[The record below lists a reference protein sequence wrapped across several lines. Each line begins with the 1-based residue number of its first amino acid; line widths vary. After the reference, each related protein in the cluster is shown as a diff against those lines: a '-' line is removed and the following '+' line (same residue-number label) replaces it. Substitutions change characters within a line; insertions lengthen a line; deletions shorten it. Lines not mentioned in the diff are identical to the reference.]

1 MNREQDSRNILMM
14 KVLKRVTKAAV
25 CLCACFYLCALGFS
39 QDLTL
44 GTGNLVGFIYY
55 QDGVTPIVGAVVKVK
70 DVSTDLVSESTKS
83 DSNGMFTIENL
94 KTGVYSL
101 GVMTSQ
107 GDFNL
112 EELIGI
118 KAGETTKVSFSLA
131 PYSTE
136 EAAAVQDIY
145 RNVYQDEVI
154 KGEVLVGRI
163 LSYNPLTGTA
173 EIFIIKGYIK
183 LRDQIHVR
191 GERSHFYQNIED
203 LVFDGQK
210 VEKIFAGNNVTMT
223 MRYPA
228 ELGDLVYLVCKKGV
242 IPFFLTPLGYITALA
257 ATGVIT
263 YGIVTITEEPCPECS
278 GFIPT
283 TGTNKK

>member
-1 MNREQDSRNILMM
+1 MV
-14 KVLKRVTKAAV
+14 KVLKRVTKTAV
-25 CLCACFYLCALGFS
+25 CLCAVLYMCAFGFS
-39 QDLTL
+39 QDITR
-44 GTGNLVGFIYY
+44 GTGNLAGFIYY

-70 DVSTDLVSESTKS
+70 DVSTGLVSEGTKS

-94 KTGVYSL
+94 NTGVYSL

-131 PYSTE
+131 PFSAE
-136 EAAAVQDIY
+136 EAAAVQEIY
-145 RNVYQDEVI
+145 RNVYKEEEI
-154 KGEVLVGRI
+154 KGEVLVGRV
-163 LSYNPLTGTA
+163 LSYNPIDGTA

-183 LRDQIHVR
+183 LKDRIHVR

-203 LVFDGQK
+203 LVLESQR

-223 MRYPA
+223 MRYFV
-228 ELGDLVYLVCKKGV
+228 EVGDLVYLVCKKGV

-257 ATGVIT
+257 ATGIIT
-263 YGIVTITEEPCPECS
+263 YGIITITEEPCPECS

-283 TGTNKK
+283 TGTKKK